1 MERAFTLLPHPP
13 PITRPF
19 VVMNGHGV
27 VRWQC
32 QWSTSNRSNQ
42 GRRRKEMSLLF
53 RSLCLVVAVGVV
65 WQLAHGRSSSQPN
78 DKTSTSTTTTST
90 VTNNTATTRQRML
103 NLHEKNI
110 FQYLAAT
117 RTSGGGKTTTT
128 TKTSASDSGN
138 GTVQADELDADFRI
152 VGGTAAPAGKY
163 PFYVN
168 TLRPILCGGTL
179 IHPDIVLTA
188 ARTLWMFLLLPLLL

>member
-1 MERAFTLLPHPP
+1 
-13 PITRPF
+13 
-19 VVMNGHGV
+19 
-27 VRWQC
+27 
-32 QWSTSNRSNQ
+32 
-42 GRRRKEMSLLF
+42 
-53 RSLCLVVAVGVV
+53 
-65 WQLAHGRSSSQPN
+65 
-78 DKTSTSTTTTST
+78 
-90 VTNNTATTRQRML
+90 ML

-117 RTSGGGKTTTT
+117 RTSSGTTTT
-128 TKTSASDSGN
+128 TAAVSDSSGG
-138 GTVQADELDADFRI
+138 GTFQANDELDADFRI

-188 ARTLWMFLLLPLLL
+188 ARTFWMFVVAIAFVVVVIHTRSHKLGDERNSLTP

>member
-1 MERAFTLLPHPP
+1 MALLL
-13 PITRPF
+13 
-19 VVMNGHGV
+19 
-27 VRWQC
+27 C
-32 QWSTSNRSNQ
+32 
-42 GRRRKEMSLLF
+42 SLG
-53 RSLCLVVAVGVV
+53 LVVAVGVA
-65 WQLAHGRSSSQPN
+65 WQLAHGSSSSQPN
-78 DKTSTSTTTTST
+78 DKTSTTTTT
-90 VTNNTATTRQRML
+90 TTRQRML

-117 RTSGGGKTTTT
+117 RTSSDGGKTTA
-128 TKTSASDSGN
+128 TKAASGGN

>member
-1 MERAFTLLPHPP
+1 MALLL
-13 PITRPF
+13 
-19 VVMNGHGV
+19 
-27 VRWQC
+27 C
-32 QWSTSNRSNQ
+32 
-42 GRRRKEMSLLF
+42 
-53 RSLCLVVAVGVV
+53 SLCLVLAVGVV
-65 WQLAHGRSSSQPN
+65 LQLAHGSSSSSQPV
-78 DKTSTSTTTTST
+78 DKSSTSTTTTST

-110 FQYLAAT
+110 FQYLEAT
-117 RTSGGGKTTTT
+117 RSSSGGKTTTT
-128 TKTSASDSGN
+128 KSTSGGN
-138 GTVQADELDADFRI
+138 GTFQADELDADFRI

-188 ARTLWMFLLLPLLL
+188 ARTFFGCLLLPLLLL